1 MIKCKFSDV
10 SERDMDLLFLEE
22 FASSPEFLNIFLSK
36 AGLENADIIEVEQ
49 SKVDMEYGESDMT
62 LTVEKDGK
70 KYGILIENKIDAV
83 AMPNQYGRYV
93 ERGKIGVKNGDYDD
107 FFVFIVAPSEY
118 LAVNEESKKYSYRVS
133 YEECLEYFKSK
144 TDARSSFKIQHIEQA
159 INKQKHSYQV
169 VEHTDV
175 TDFWD
180 KYITYKEQNYPQLWL
195 VSKRGPKGR
204 YSSWPHFN
212 TVIDNMFIYH
222 KSELGVVDLT
232 ISGMGDNIA
241 QLELLLPE
249 IIGNLNQRGIT
260 LVKTGKSA
268 ALRITVPVI
277 NFTESFEKYTDI
289 LPVCFEAVQK
299 LTDIAN
305 EISAVK
311 NAVDFVVGK

>member
-36 AGLENADIIEVEQ
+36 IGLENANIIEVEQ

-62 LTVEKDGK
+62 LIVEKDGK
-70 KYGILIENKIDAV
+70 KYGVLIENKIDAI
-83 AMPNQYGRYV
+83 AMPNQYGRYD
-93 ERGKIGVKNGDYDD
+93 ERGKIGVKNKDYNK
-107 FFVFIVAPSEY
+107 FFVFILAPSEY
-118 LAVNEESKKYSYRVS
+118 LAVNEESKKYPYRVS

-144 TDARSSFKIQHIEQA
+144 TDARSIFKIQHIEQA
-159 INKQKHSYQV
+159 INRQKHGYQIV
-169 VEHTDV
+169 VHSDV

-212 TVIDNMFIYH
+212 VAVDNMFIYH
-222 KSELGVVDLT
+222 KAESGFVDLT
-232 ISGMGDNIA
+232 VSGMGDKLA
-241 QLELLLPE
+241 QLEIMLTSV
-249 IIGNLNQRGIT
+249 IGSIADKGIT

-268 ALRITVPVI
+268 ALRIVVPVI
-277 NFTESFEKYTDI
+277 NFTEPFDKYIDV
-289 LPVCFEAVQK
+289 LPECFDAVQK
-299 LTDIAN
+299 LTNLAN
-305 EISAVK
+305 EISTLK

>member
-36 AGLENADIIEVEQ
+36 VGLENADIIEVEQ

-62 LTVEKDGK
+62 LIVEKGGN
-70 KYGILIENKIDAV
+70 KYGILIENKIDAI
-83 AMPNQYGRYV
+83 AMPNQCGRYD
-93 ERGKIGVKNGDYDD
+93 ERGKIGIKNNDYIK
-107 FFVFIVAPSEY
+107 FFVFILAPSEY
-118 LAVNEESKKYSYRVS
+118 LSANEESKKYPHRVS

-144 TDARSSFKIQHIEQA
+144 TDALSSFKAQHIEQA
-159 INKQKHSYQV
+159 INKQKHGYQV
-169 VEHTDV
+169 VEHSDV

-212 TVIDNMFIYH
+212 VAVDNMFIYH
-222 KSELGVVDLT
+222 KAESGFVDLT
-232 ISGMGDNIA
+232 VSGMGDKLA
-241 QLELLLPE
+241 QLETMLTSVIGSLADRE
-249 IIGNLNQRGIT
+249 IA

-268 ALRITVPVI
+268 ALRIVVPVM
-277 NFTESFEKYTDI
+277 NFTEPFENYMSV
-289 LPVCFEAVQK
+289 LPECFDAVQK
-299 LTDIAN
+299 LTNIAN
-305 EISAVK
+305 EISAMK
-311 NAVDFVVGK
+311 NAVDFVIGK

>member
-1 MIKCKFSDV
+1 MINCKFSDV

-36 AGLENADIIEVEQ
+36 DGLENADIIEVEQ

-62 LTVEKDGK
+62 LIVEKGGN
-70 KYGILIENKIDAV
+70 KYGILIENKIDAI

-118 LAVNEESKKYSYRVS
+118 LSANDESKKYPHRVS

-144 TDARSSFKIQHIEQA
+144 TDARSSFKAQHIEQA
-159 INKQKHSYQV
+159 INKQKHGYQV
-169 VEHTDV
+169 VEHSDV

-212 TVIDNMFIYH
+212 VAVDNMFIYH
-222 KSELGVVDLT
+222 KAESGFVDLT
-232 ISGMGDNIA
+232 ISGMGDKIS
-241 QLELLLPE
+241 QLEMLLPAV
-249 IIGNLNQRGIT
+249 IGDLNAKGIT

-268 ALRITVPVI
+268 ALRIIVPVM
-277 NFTESFEKYTDI
+277 NFTEPFEKYIDV
-289 LPVCFEAVQK
+289 LPECFEAVQK
-299 LTDIAN
+299 LTNIAN
-305 EISAVK
+305 EISAMK